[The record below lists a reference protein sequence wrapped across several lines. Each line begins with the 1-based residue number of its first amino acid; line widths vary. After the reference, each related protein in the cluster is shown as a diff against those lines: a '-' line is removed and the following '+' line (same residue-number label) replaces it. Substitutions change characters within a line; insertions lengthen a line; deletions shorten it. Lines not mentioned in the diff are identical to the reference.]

1 MGKLAAPLDRRPAAD
16 ATAPVAPGAP
26 HSIPPTA
33 PAPGGEVGKPW
44 TLAESHETY
53 GVSNWGK
60 GYFSINELGHVAV
73 NPDKDPTRA
82 IDLKALVDQLQN
94 RGIQL
99 PILLRFT
106 DILKHRIGEI
116 AGAFK
121 TAIDEYGYTG
131 DYSCVYPIK
140 VNQQRHVVE
149 EVLNFGKPY
158 GFGLEAGS
166 KPELLAVLAVTNGD
180 DPTPIICNGFKDDEF
195 IKMVVLARKIGK
207 NVIPVVEKFSEL
219 ALIVKYAEELG
230 VRQPIGIRVKLAS
243 RGTGRWRTSAGYRSK
258 FGLTV
263 TEVIEALEF
272 LKSKGMA
279 DCLQM
284 THFHMGSQVSNIRKV
299 KECLNEAARIYCELA
314 RMGAG
319 LKIID
324 VGGGLGVDYDGSQT
338 DFESSTN
345 YTLQEYANDVVFR
358 IKSVCDEAEIPHPT
372 IISESGRA
380 LAAYHSVLVFDVLGT
395 SNFDK
400 CEAPAS
406 VADDAAQPV
415 KDLLSAYRDV
425 NKKNYLETYH
435 DATQAMEE
443 VLNLFGLG
451 YLPLEQ
457 RALAERMF
465 WAFSRKLQRLVREL
479 NYVPEELQNLDTT
492 LSDTYFCNFS
502 VFQSMPDSW
511 AIKQLFPVMPIHR
524 LNEAPTR
531 RAVLGDITCDSD
543 GKIDQF
549 IDLRDVRSTLELHPV
564 ADGEPYYIGTF
575 LLGAYQEILGDLHN
589 LFGDTNAVHVHM
601 EPDGTPNVDT
611 VIKGDTVTEVLHYVQ
626 YSAEI
631 LLNRMR
637 KDVERAVRLNK
648 LSVAESRDFLGF
660 YENGLAGYTYL
671 EEPG

>member
-1 MGKLAAPLDRRPAAD
+1 MGKLAERRDAD
-16 ATAPVAPGAP
+16 ATPTPDPQVSRKWGVADA
-26 HSIPPTA
+26 
-33 PAPGGEVGKPW
+33 
-44 TLAESHETY
+44 LDTY
-53 GVSNWGK
+53 GTRRWGK
-60 GYFSINELGHVAV
+60 GYFGINPDGHVVAH
-73 NPDKDPTRA
+73 PDKDPDKS
-82 IDLKALVDQLQN
+82 IDLKLLVDRLQE

-116 AGAFK
+116 AEAFK
-121 TAIDEYGYTG
+121 NSIAEYEYKGA
-131 DYSCVYPIK
+131 YSCVYPIK

-149 EVLNFGKPY
+149 EVLNLGKPH

-166 KPELLAVLAVTNGD
+166 KPELLAVLAVTNVD

-207 NVIPVVEKFSEL
+207 NIIPVVEKFSEL
-219 ALIVKYAEELG
+219 ELIVKYAEELG
-230 VRQPIGIRVKLAS
+230 VRQPIGVRVKLAS
-243 RGTGRWRTSAGYRSK
+243 RGTGRWRSSAGYRSK
-258 FGLTV
+258 FGLTI
-263 TEVIEALEF
+263 TEVMQALDY

-279 DCLQM
+279 DCMQM

-299 KECLNEAARIYCELA
+299 KEALNEAARIYVELA
-314 RMGAG
+314 KMGAG

-338 DFESSTN
+338 DFESSIN

-358 IKSVCDEAEIPHPT
+358 IKSVCDEAEVPHPT

-395 SNFDK
+395 SNFDH
-400 CEAPAS
+400 CEPPATVPEDAP
-406 VADDAAQPV
+406 QPV
-415 KDLLSAYRDV
+415 HDLVGIHRDL
-425 NKKNYLETYH
+425 NKKNYLESYH
-435 DATQAMEE
+435 DAQQAMEE
-443 VLNLFGLG
+443 TLNLFGLG
-451 YLPLEQ
+451 YCDLDQ
-457 RALAERMF
+457 RAMAERTF
-465 WAFSRKLQRLVREL
+465 WAVGRKLQRIVREL
-479 NYVPEELQNLDTT
+479 DHVPEELESLDTI

-524 LNEAPTR
+524 LTEPPTR
-531 RAVLGDITCDSD
+531 QAVLGDITCDSD

-549 IDLRDVRSTLELHPV
+549 IDLRDVQNTLPLH
-564 ADGEPYYIGTF
+564 ALDGEPYYIGTF

-589 LFGDTNAVHVHM
+589 LFGDTNAVHVYL

-631 LLNRMR
+631 LMNRMR
-637 KDVERAVRLNK
+637 KDVERAVRLGT
-648 LSVAESRDFLGF
+648 LTVTESREFLGF
-660 YENGLAGYTYL
+660 YEHGLAGYTYL